1 MKLAAGVE
9 YRGTY
14 FAGWQR
20 QHHAASVQEH
30 VEQALSKVADRRVTS
45 VCAGRTDTGVH
56 AIQQVIHFATDALRL
71 PHSWLLGANANLR
84 EDVCLRWVIEVED
97 GFHARYSALSR
108 TYRYVILNRKYRPSI
123 NRGLVTWEHRPLDA
137 EAMAAA
143 GSDLVG
149 RHDFTSY
156 RAIACQAKHP
166 VREIRR
172 LDIRSEGQFIL
183 IEIQADG
190 FLHHMVRNIAG
201 VLMTIGKGDRR
212 PGWAKEVL
220 EARDRNQGGVTAPP
234 DGLYLIDVEYPE
246 KFHIPAPENAGRI
259 ALIA

>member
-9 YRGTY
+9 YRGTSY
-14 FAGWQR
+14 AGWQR
-20 QHHAASVQEH
+20 QHHAVSVQEH
-30 VEQALSKVADRRVTS
+30 VEQALSKVADRRVMT

-56 AIQQVIHFATDALRL
+56 AIQQVIHFTTDAIRS
-71 PHSWLLGANANLR
+71 PHSWVLGANANLR
-84 EDVCLRWVIEVED
+84 GDVCLRWAIEVED
-97 GFHARYSALSR
+97 GFHARFSALSR

-123 NRGLVTWEHRPLDA
+123 SRGLVTWEHRLLDA

-143 GSDLVG
+143 GSELTG

-166 VREIRR
+166 VREIRKLEICR
-172 LDIRSEGQFIL
+172 TGQFVL

-201 VLMTIGKGDRR
+201 VLMAIGKGDRK
-212 PGWAKEVL
+212 PCWAKEVL

-246 KFHIPAPENAGRI
+246 KYRIPAPENAGPI
-259 ALIA
+259 ALLA

>member
-9 YRGTY
+9 YRGTH

-20 QHHAASVQEH
+20 QHHAVSVQEH
-30 VEQALSKVADRRVTS
+30 VERALSKVANRRVTT

-56 AIQQVIHFATDALRL
+56 AVQQVIHFVTDAVRSS
-71 PHSWLLGANANLR
+71 HSWVLGANANLR
-84 EDVCLRWVIEVED
+84 KDVCLRWVIEVED

-123 NRGLVTWEHRPLDA
+123 TCGLATWEHRPLDA

-143 GSDLVG
+143 GSELIG

-156 RAIACQAKHP
+156 RAIACQAKQP
-166 VREIRR
+166 VREVRR
-172 LDIRSEGQFIL
+172 LDIRREGQLIL
-183 IEIQADG
+183 FEIQADG

-201 VLMTIGKGDRR
+201 VLMAIGKGDRR
-212 PGWAKEVL
+212 PEWAKEVL
-220 EARDRNQGGVTAPP
+220 QARDRNQGGVTAPP

-246 KFHIPAPENAGRI
+246 KYHIPAPENAGRI
-259 ALIA
+259 ALIS